1 MSFGLALLTVTLS
14 GYLSLSYEILWFRIY
29 GFVSGG
35 RAVVFGVVLG
45 VFLFGVA
52 AGSFAAERYCG
63 GRAAADARDGGATG
77 GRPGNARQR
86 SRLSVDPIRR

>member
-14 GYLSLSYEILWFRIY
+14 GYLSLSYEILWLK
-29 GFVSGG
+29 GFS
-35 RAVVFGVVLG
+35 AFIPSLAFVFGVVLG
-45 VFLFGVA
+45 VLLFGVA
-52 AGSFAAERYCG
+52 AGCLAAVRYCG